1 VRGRNSEDN
10 MTLKKAVFVVLIC
23 ASFAYVVFWYWYGIQ
38 GAMAEH

>member
-1 VRGRNSEDN
+1 

-23 ASFAYVVFWYWYGIQ
+23 AGFAYVAFWYWYGIQ